1 MKLLKYATEYT
12 HTELHLRYPNFSI
25 FCGVAHH
32 RNFRSCFNINK
43 RVHTTSI
50 YSYSKHCIDPLST
63 VLVVGL

>member
-12 HTELHLRYPNFSI
+12 HTELHLRYPNFST
-25 FCGVAHH
+25 FCGVAHY
-32 RNFRSCFNINK
+32 CFNINK